1 MLRRKVSWGAK
12 CGSAFGFGTF
22 DFFLPGLFWVE
33 IECMLHVALPKRPKN
48 EFKPV
53 HLSRQ
58 QALRANCPNVYTV
71 PISEWGMQE
80 TKKDLSSPAN
90 FVTEAIFGFSSNRPP
105 IDMPEK
111 NKSKSSHVLS

>member
-1 MLRRKVSWGAK
+1 MV
-12 CGSAFGFGTF
+12 
-22 DFFLPGLFWVE
+22 
-33 IECMLHVALPKRPKN
+33 HVALAKRHIYQFRQVQQN
-48 EFKPV
+48 
-53 HLSRQ
+53 RQ
-58 QALRANCPNVYTV
+58 QALRAYYPNLYTV

-111 NKSKSSHVLS
+111 KIKVNQVTYSHEK

>member
-1 MLRRKVSWGAK
+1 MIDFHAYYSDL
-12 CGSAFGFGTF
+12 GSTQSEVLIAY
-22 DFFLPGLFWVE
+22 
-33 IECMLHVALPKRPKN
+33 
-48 EFKPV
+48 
-53 HLSRQ
+53 
-58 QALRANCPNVYTV
+58 CPNEYTV

-111 NKSKSSHVLS
+111 K